1 MSNILIIGLLLII
14 LCFVS
19 YSSFNAI
26 SNICLIIG
34 SICITVWLMKT
45 ILDITQI
52 IMDKLFGD
60 D

>member
-19 YSSFNAI
+19 YSSFSVI
-26 SNICLIIG
+26 SNICLIVG

>member
-1 MSNILIIGLLLII
+1 MSNVLIVGLLLII

-19 YSSFNAI
+19 YSSFNII
-26 SNICLIIG
+26 SNICLITG
-34 SICITVWLMKT
+34 SVCITVWLMKN